1 MPAVIPILFGW
12 LFTVAACY
20 SAGLI
25 ALRGSSRPFYRE
37 EVHFFRYITGS
48 GCFSLLVFFLTAIHA
63 AYQGVFLASGALI
76 IAGAVYLARTEPRG
90 VRLPDF
96 PWLWKLI
103 FLAAFLSFGVYYF
116 IHALAPET
124 SPDGATYHLGL
135 VGRYLRQHSFG
146 HITTDMYANLSEA
159 IEMLFLVAFST
170 GRHSA
175 AALVEFTFLL
185 ALPYGMLCYA
195 RRIGFPKAGV
205 LASLI
210 VYCSP
215 VFGMSGTIAYNDAAG
230 AAILFALF
238 YLLQIWA
245 ATRETRLIP
254 VLGVTAGFCY
264 GAKYTLFLALPF
276 AGLFL
281 IWHLLR
287 ARSPL
292 VKPLAVYSVC
302 ALVLVVPWM
311 VKNYLTVQNPFSPFA
326 NRLFH
331 NPYVT
336 VHFEQEYGTLMRN
349 REGLTVSQR
358 PLDHIVKGERTAGI
372 LGPVFLLAP
381 LALLALRFRPG
392 RQLLFAFSVFLL
404 PAFANVETRFLMPMA
419 PFLALSLAL
428 ALTDVP
434 FGIPIVLAFQLL
446 TAWPSNVRAYAAPN
460 AWILDGYHPEEAF
473 RLVPETTT
481 LSRRMPSYEV
491 AQLIESF
498 TPPDAKVFS
507 FSGPPEAYTSREIL
521 VKYESALGNTL
532 GEMLWA
538 PLLPDYQPSQE
549 LTFRFDR
556 QPVSGVKL
564 VQTAKHP
571 VDSWS
576 VSEVNLFD
584 GGQDIPID
592 QTAQLTASVNPWD
605 LPLLID
611 HLPITRWSTAEPV
624 RPGMFLQADL
634 RKSVFLDSL
643 KLLSPPEWNSNIRLS
658 LKSEQGEWHML
669 QETPERREISVQP
682 NLRSEATGQLKQHG
696 ISFLLIDNDDFGHD
710 DFFVRQSEWKL
721 QLVGEAQGSRL
732 YQLL

>member
-1 MPAVIPILFGW
+1 M
-12 LFTVAACY
+12 
-20 SAGLI
+20 
-25 ALRGSSRPFYRE
+25 YRE
-37 EVHFFRYITGS
+37 EVHFFRFISGS
-48 GCFSLLVFFLTAIHA
+48 GCFSLLVFFLTALHA
-63 AYQGVFLASGALI
+63 AYQGVFLASGALV
-76 IAGAVYLARTEPRG
+76 IAGAVYLVRTEPRL

-96 PWLWKLI
+96 SWLWKLI
-103 FLAAFLSFGVYYF
+103 FLAAILSFGVYYF

-124 SPDGATYHLGL
+124 SPDGATYHLGI

-159 IEMLFLVAFST
+159 IEMLFLVAFSV

-175 AALVEFTFLL
+175 AALIEFTFLL

-210 VYCSP
+210 VYGSP

-245 ATRETRLIP
+245 ATREPRLIP
-254 VLGVTAGFCY
+254 VLGIIAGLCY

-281 IWHLLR
+281 LWQLLR
-287 ARSPL
+287 ARAPF
-292 VKPLAVYSVC
+292 VKPLVVYSGC
-302 ALVLVVPWM
+302 ALAMVLPWM

-331 NPYVT
+331 NPYIT

-349 REGLTVSQR
+349 REGLTVAQR

-372 LGPVFLLAP
+372 LGPVFLLSP

-392 RQLLFAFSVFLL
+392 RQLLLACCVFLL
-404 PAFANVETRFLMPMA
+404 PAFTNVETRFLMATA
-419 PFLALSLAL
+419 PFLALALAL

-434 FGIPIVLAFQLL
+434 FGIPIVLGFHLL

-460 AWILDGYHPEEAF
+460 AWILDGYHPAEAF

-481 LSRRMPSYEV
+481 LRYRMPSYEV
-491 AQLIESF
+491 AQLIEST

-507 FSGPPEAYTSREIL
+507 FSGPPEAYTSREIWI
-521 VKYESALGNTL
+521 KYESAVGNAL

-538 PLLPDYQPSQE
+538 PLIGDYQPTQE

-556 QPVSGVKL
+556 QAVSGVKL
-564 VQTAKHP
+564 VQIATHP
-571 VDSWS
+571 VESWS
-576 VSEVNLFD
+576 VSELNFFD
-584 GGQDIPID
+584 GAQTIPID
-592 QTAQLTASVNPWD
+592 QTARLSTSVNRWD
-605 LPLLID
+605 LPLLVD
-611 HLPITRWSTAEPV
+611 HLPITRWSTAEPI

-634 RKSVFLDSL
+634 QQPVFLDSI
-643 KLLSPPEWNSNIRLS
+643 KLLSPAEWNSQIRLF
-658 LKSEQGEWHML
+658 LKLDLGPWRAFPEA
-669 QETPERREISVQP
+669 PERRDIPVSP
-682 NLRSEATGQLKQHG
+682 SLRSEATGQLKQHG
-696 ISFLLIDNDDFGHD
+696 ISYLLIDNDDFGHN
-710 DFFVRQSEWKL
+710 DFFLRQAEWKL